1 MDTSAYLT
9 AIARDGAAFRDAA
22 ASVDLTTA
30 VVPCPG
36 WTNADQIWHLSEVHY
51 FWATAVA
58 DRVTGW
64 NDVPRLTRVPDDQ
77 LLEHY
82 DGTLAR
88 LLEVLTAADPSARC
102 WTWTEQQDVAF
113 VIRRMA
119 QETAVHRWDAELTA
133 GRPMPIEAELASD
146 GIDEFL
152 EHFLPDVNEGAEPVG
167 GSVHIHCG
175 DTPGE
180 WTIRPAAGSD
190 GDGYEVTREHAKGD
204 CALRG
209 EASNLLLALWRR
221 VGADAIDVVGDAQ
234 VAGRFLAATNLD

>member
-1 MDTSAYLT
+1 MIGMEITEYLD
-9 AIARDGAAFRDAA
+9 AVARDGAAFRDAA
-22 ASVDLTTA
+22 ASVPMSQP

-58 DRVTGW
+58 EQVGGW
-64 NDVPRLTRVPDDQ
+64 DEVPRLARVSDDE
-77 LLEHY
+77 LLDHY
-82 DGTLAR
+82 DRTLAAV
-88 LLEVLTAADPSARC
+88 LDVLTTADPSARV
-102 WTWTEQQDVAF
+102 WTWSHQQDVAF

-133 GRPMPIEAELASD
+133 GRPAPIDAALASD

-152 EHFLPDVNEGAEPVG
+152 EHFLPDVSEGSEPVG

-180 WTIRPAAGSD
+180 WTIRPAA
-190 GDGYEVTREHAKGD
+190 DGYDVTREHAKGD

-209 EASNLLLALWRR
+209 DASNLLLALWRR
-221 VGADAIDVVGDAQ
+221 VGPESVEVVGDGD
-234 VAGRFLAATNLD
+234 VARRFLAATNLD